1 MLYETNMQQVRPSLE
16 MLRLSPGCLAP
27 THATTSGLHLSC
39 PPCMLIPMVTIL
51 IAAPV
56 HVVPTAC

>member
-1 MLYETNMQQVRPSLE
+1 MLYKNMQQVWHSLE

-27 THATTSGLHLSC
+27 TRATTSAFHLSC
-39 PPCMLIPMVTIL
+39 PPYTMAHMVTIL

-56 HVVPTAC
+56 RVVSTAF